1 MKKILLTT
9 TALTMLAGAAAA
21 EISLSGSG
29 RIGVTSTGG
38 TTAVTHRFRV
48 NFNASGETDGGLT
61 FGAYVRANMNGGQ
74 GNTST
79 IVTSAGPDGIMGT
92 LDDVTSTI
100 SVPPRAIGAP
110 RLWIGNGTATLTVG
124 NASGAVAQ
132 AGKIWGCGIGFTG
145 ACNDLASTAW
155 SWASHSSG
163 GAGPSVVRLDFALGS
178 ANVSI
183 SGGSAS
189 GGAANDTEVAVNFA
203 MGAATVGVSYDNGT
217 LGTGGTT
224 LNVAFDAGSANIGV
238 AYARSD
244 NGFSGYN
251 ANVKYGMGAGT
262 LYAGAGTQI
271 IGTGGAATATAA
283 TWFVSYMQSLG
294 GGATAGVSM
303 RSTGGTLTT
312 DAGVKFSF

>member
-38 TTAVTHRFRV
+38 ATVVTHRFRV

-61 FGAYVRANMNGGQ
+61 FGAYVRANMNGGAV
-74 GNTST
+74 G
-79 IVTSAGPDGIMGT
+79 
-92 LDDVTSTI
+92 
-100 SVPPRAIGAP
+100 AIGAP

-132 AGKIWGCGIGFTG
+132 AGNIFGCGIGFTG
-145 ACNDLASTAW
+145 NCTDLASGVF
-155 SWASHSSG
+155 SWASHASG
-163 GAGPSVVRLDFALGS
+163 GAGNSVVRLDFALGS

-189 GGAANDTEVAVNFA
+189 GGAANDTEIAANFA
-203 MGAATVGVSYDNGT
+203 LGAATVGVSYDNAAAGA
-217 LGTGGTT
+217 GTGGTT
-224 LNVAFDAGSANIGV
+224 LNVAFDAGSANVGV

-244 NGFSGYN
+244 NGFTGYN
-251 ANVKYGMGAGT
+251 ANVKYGMGSGT

-271 IGTGGAATATAA
+271 TGGGGVATGTAN
-283 TWFVSYMQSLG
+283 TWWMSYMQSLG
-294 GGATAGVSM
+294 GGANAGVSM
-303 RSTGGTLTT
+303 RSIGGTVTT